1 MSWFSPRCGPNLPTT
16 QWGRRLSNQ
25 AGRKK
30 QKQQII
36 GMSTREHKL
45 IGKSVDFYD
54 QRWNLK
60 FFFKSGFCDHQNQN
74 HISRDDHQGWYDQDM
89 KVGRLT
95 CGRYHKGP
103 TPGVPPS

>member
-1 MSWFSPRCGPNLPTT
+1 MAPTCQQRNGAAVSQT
-16 QWGRRLSNQ
+16 RLVI
-25 AGRKK
+25 KK
-30 QKQQII
+30 QKQRII

-60 FFFKSGFCDHQNQN
+60 FFFKSGLCDHQNQN